1 MGTSA
6 SAPYV
11 ALVSK
16 FWVVEDVITRSRTA
30 SGHVVVGFAAGGPT
44 NILARLVGQWLSERL
59 GQQFVIENRPGAGG
73 ALFLGLLSA
82 RRVAPGAA
90 TWQS

>member
-16 FWVVEDVITRSRTA
+16 FWVAEDVITRSRTA

>member
-16 FWVVEDVITRSRTA
+16 FWVAEDVITRSRTA

-90 TWQS
+90 TRQS